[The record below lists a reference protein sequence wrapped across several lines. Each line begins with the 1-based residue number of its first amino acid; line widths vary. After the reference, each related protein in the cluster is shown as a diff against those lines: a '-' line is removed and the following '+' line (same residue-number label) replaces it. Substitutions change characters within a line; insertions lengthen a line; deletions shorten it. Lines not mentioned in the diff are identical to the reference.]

1 MAALDPTLLIL
12 LALAALGIL
21 SHNMTVTLAI
31 LILIAIR
38 ITPLN
43 SFFPW
48 VEKYGLTI
56 GVLILTIGVMAPIAS
71 GKISASE
78 VLHSFVQWKSI
89 LAIVVGG
96 GGIVAR
102 RARCL
107 IDDAPTV
114 GGGGATGR
122 NGARRRL
129 VQRRPCRAIDCRRFA
144 LTGHRQVV
152 R

>member
-89 LAIVVGG
+89 LAIVVGVAVSWLG
-96 GGIVAR
+96 GRGVSLMTHQPSVVAG
-102 RARCL
+102 L
-107 IDDAPTV
+107 
-114 GGGGATGR
+114 
-122 NGARRRL
+122 
-129 VQRRPCRAIDCRRFA
+129 
-144 LTGHRQVV
+144 
-152 R
+152 